1 MRELQMVRLAAN
13 VSMLYGEHDFLDRF
27 EAAAVDGFDAV
38 EYLFPYDFEPS
49 VLRRRLDENGL
60 TQVLFN
66 APPGDWGAGERGIA
80 SLPGRERE
88 FRAGL
93 DRALWYA
100 HELGCGQVHVMAGV
114 VPKSADPSG
123 YRARYLENLAWATER
138 AKPAGVRLLLEPIN
152 HRDMPGYLLTRQ
164 REAHRAVADID
175 ASGLG
180 VQLDL
185 YHCQITEGDLTTT
198 LGRDLPSGRVAH
210 VQIAGVPD
218 RHEPD
223 RGEVDFA
230 HLLGELD
237 RLGYGG
243 AVGLEYRPAAGTSKG
258 LTRFRQYLRD
268 RGVSV

>member
-1 MRELQMVRLAAN
+1 MVRLAAN
-13 VSMLYGEHDFLDRF
+13 LSMLYGDHDFLDRF
-27 EAAAVDGFDAV
+27 EAAAVDGLDAV

-49 VLRRRLDENGL
+49 VLRQRLDDNGL

-80 SLPGRERE
+80 SLPGREGE
-88 FRAGL
+88 FRTGI
-93 DRALWYA
+93 DRALQYA
-100 HELGCGQVHVMAGV
+100 HDLGCGQVHVMAGI
-114 VPKSADPSG
+114 VPESANPSE
-123 YRARYLENLAWATER
+123 YRARYLENLAWAVER
-138 AKPAGVRLLLEPIN
+138 AKPTGVRLLLEPIN
-152 HRDMPGYLLTRQ
+152 RRDMPGYLLTRQ
-164 REAHRAVADID
+164 REAHMAVTGID
-175 ASGLG
+175 PSGLG

-185 YHCQITEGDLTTT
+185 YHCQISEGDLTTT

-237 RLGYGG
+237 RLGYDG
-243 AVGLEYRPAAGTSKG
+243 AVGLEYRPAADTSTG
-258 LTRFRQYLRD
+258 LTRFRQYIRD
-268 RGVSV
+268 RGVSA